1 MEAKLIIQM
10 DGKKTR
16 IVNSKVRHIISFR
29 PSLFCDVTL
38 CTLVFGRQ
46 AVQSVYFSLFDL

>member
-16 IVNSKVRHIISFR
+16 IVNSKVRHII
-29 PSLFCDVTL
+29 
-38 CTLVFGRQ
+38 
-46 AVQSVYFSLFDL
+46 